1 MLLNERPKTLTCV
14 EVFAGG
20 NRYPNRFL
28 TFGGIDFSRRFE
40 DDFPDSVIAKLRSD
54 VDNMAVPGVSE
65 VIDKGSGVYGH
76 ALIHEPRGKVL
87 VDDERLMPLWQ
98 TIAELHLPLLLHV
111 GEPVWFYEPIDGN
124 HEFLQ
129 WQTNSYRWNLSGA
142 VLSPAAGNTPRSSG
156 TTACRLRQAP
166 TPVEVFSTS
175 VLPGV
180 TVPATPLPVGLPS
193 FSFLNMGSV
202 NTNRPCLC
210 PLSRAIERGNLHSTG
225 ISPFIA

>member
-1 MLLNERPKTLTCV
+1 MLPAASSDPGPAATATLTNANNV
-14 EVFAGG
+14 QPTTKYTSAVF
-20 NRYPNRFL
+20 
-28 TFGGIDFSRRFE
+28 
-40 DDFPDSVIAKLRSD
+40 
-54 VDNMAVPGVSE
+54 
-65 VIDKGSGVYGH
+65 
-76 ALIHEPRGKVL
+76 
-87 VDDERLMPLWQ
+87 RLP
-98 TIAELHLPLLLHV
+98 A
-111 GEPVWFYEPIDGN
+111 
-124 HEFLQ
+124 
-129 WQTNSYRWNLSGA
+129 SGA

-225 ISPFIA
+225 ISPFIAKPVPVPLQGSRLNTSFYVVCSYSGNPLMAKKRTPIKKTVVRCRRM